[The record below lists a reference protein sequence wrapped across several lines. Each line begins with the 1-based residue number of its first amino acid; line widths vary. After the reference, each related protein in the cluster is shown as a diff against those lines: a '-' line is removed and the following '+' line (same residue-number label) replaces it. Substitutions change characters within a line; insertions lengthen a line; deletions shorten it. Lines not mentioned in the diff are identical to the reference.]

1 MTTAL
6 PIASRIRGSLY
17 GVAVCDAL
25 GGPVEFCRRG
35 SFPLVTSYRHNDNFD
50 LPPGSWTDDTSM
62 TLCLAQSLV
71 DCKGKFVLEDQIK
84 KYVAWFENGY
94 MSSNGECF
102 DIGNNTRIALSTW
115 KLYLK
120 KYPSDE
126 VIGQGQA
133 DIDRALKKKV
143 QSGNGSLMRV
153 ASIGLVYHD
162 DLRLAL
168 QNASLSAQVTHPY
181 PTNSEAC
188 KLYTKLIVAALQ
200 DASKS
205 DLASAVGQW
214 AFEDPDLRARFAKYS
229 DLSSFANTPEEDISS
244 SGYVVHSLEASLW
257 AFFTTDSFSSG
268 ALKVVNLGH
277 DADTVGAIYGGVA
290 GAYYGIEAIP
300 AEWLT
305 ELEAKEVIDAVVE
318 GVVALVT
325 VKLG

>member
-143 QSGNGSLMRV
+143 KK
-153 ASIGLVYHD
+153 Y
-162 DLRLAL
+162 AL
-168 QNASLSAQVTHPY
+168 FTSN
-181 PTNSEAC
+181 
-188 KLYTKLIVAALQ
+188 IVAN
-200 DASKS
+200 
-205 DLASAVGQW
+205 V
-214 AFEDPDLRARFAKYS
+214 ARKGS
-229 DLSSFANTPEEDISS
+229 IRKWLSHARGFYW
-244 SGYVVHSLEASLW
+244 SGL
-257 AFFTTDSFSSG
+257 
-268 ALKVVNLGH
+268 
-277 DADTVGAIYGGVA
+277 
-290 GAYYGIEAIP
+290 P
-300 AEWLT
+300 
-305 ELEAKEVIDAVVE
+305 
-318 GVVALVT
+318 
-325 VKLG
+325 